1 MEDAAL
7 ATLFLPFVRG
17 SLPWPPEGGLFMHA
31 RGGASLRQGGIGRLI
46 CETTFKPDADALR
59 RAGFD
64 VRADDGCHETY
75 PLVLLLPPRQR
86 EAARAAMA
94 RAIAATREG
103 GRVVVSAANNDGAR
117 SAEADFVRLVGRVE
131 TLTKNKCR
139 VFWSEPL
146 RGPADAELAAQW
158 VELDAVRSICGGR
171 FVSRPGVFA
180 WDRIDVAS
188 QLLAGTLPADLAGTA
203 ADLGAGFGYLAS
215 ELLTRCPGINAL
227 DLYEADARSL
237 DLARRNLAAFGS
249 RATLQYCWHDVTA
262 GLPRAYDVIVTN
274 PPFHAQQ
281 GVDRPDVGRQFIAAA
296 AGALNNGGQLWLV
309 ANRHLPY
316 ESVLDA
322 SFGDVRTVTQQHGYK
337 IVTARKPAKRQRAR

>member
-1 MEDAAL
+1 
-7 ATLFLPFVRG
+7 
-17 SLPWPPEGGLFMHA
+17 MHA
-31 RGGASLRQGGIGRLI
+31 RSGAALWQAGVGRLI
-46 CETTFKPDADALR
+46 CETAFKPDADALR

-64 VRADDGCHETY
+64 VRADDAAHQTY

-103 GRVVVSAANNDGAR
+103 GRVIVSAANNEGAR
-117 SAEADFVRLVGRVE
+117 SAEADFTRLVGPVE

-139 VFWSEPL
+139 VFWSAPL
-146 RGPADAELAAQW
+146 RGPADADLAAQW
-158 VELDAVRSICGGR
+158 IELDAVRSICDGR

-188 QLLAGTLPADLAGTA
+188 GLLAGALPADLAGTA

-215 ELLTRCPGINAL
+215 ELLTRCPRIGAV

-237 DLARRNLAAFGS
+237 ELARRNLAAFGS

-262 GLPRAYDVIVTN
+262 GLPRTYDVIVTN

-296 AGALNNGGQLWLV
+296 ADALNEGGQLWLV

-316 ESVLDA
+316 ETVLGA
-322 SFGDVRTVTQQHGYK
+322 SFGDARTVVQQHGYK
-337 IVTARKPAKRQRAR
+337 IVTARKSAKRQRAR